1 VQKEALTHIYLQF
14 TNKAS
19 SKASLFHININLY
32 HLRSIEKFKIKDL
45 FDMIFVRKKKKKKKE
60 EEEEEED
67 VRGREKLTKGLKGE
81 WLNGFIKKENLIEDF
96 ATYLGLCLKIKLFKY
111 NKIKNHFL
119 TKVSFLSFRKKC
131 VFTK

>member
-45 FDMIFVRKKKKKKKE
+45 FDMIFVRKKKKK
-60 EEEEEED
+60 
-67 VRGREKLTKGLKGE
+67 RGRRRRRRRTRKRETYQGTERGVVE
-81 WLNGFIKKENLIEDF
+81 WF
-96 ATYLGLCLKIKLFKY
+96 
-111 NKIKNHFL
+111 H
-119 TKVSFLSFRKKC
+119 
-131 VFTK
+131 